1 MSFRLGSETSA
12 AHVYYLVL
20 SALIRKLCDMRDI
33 PCSFSHRSGE
43 MTLHVS
49 ETIRLVDE
57 TTVNRAKHIVRV
69 NLRNMVN
76 ICRKLRSAL
85 AQGDLPPGIDPL

>member
-1 MSFRLGSETSA
+1 
-12 AHVYYLVL
+12 
-20 SALIRKLCDMRDI
+20 
-33 PCSFSHRSGE
+33 

-49 ETIRLVDE
+49 ETVRLVDE

-85 AQGDLPPGIDPL
+85 AQGDRPPGIDPL